1 MAWQVWHIIHLKHY
15 MIYYRCSTTGHLV
28 YQYHNLLMHLFLF
41 WRDMAWGEDFD
52 LSKTPHQNAHF
63 GPMSVQNPHSGT
75 NRHYSVFI
83 LIVILPIKIPIRDKK
98 KKKKE
103 KKKDQNSHSEEEWK
117 TNLAWFLFENK
128 YRIYLN
134 FVLVCTWKLVYS

>member
-1 MAWQVWHIIHLKHY
+1 MSRLCNGLAGMTYNTPKTLY

-103 KKKDQNSHSEEEWK
+103 KKKRSK
-117 TNLAWFLFENK
+117 FPLRRRVKNK
-128 YRIYLN
+128 FGMI
-134 FVLVCTWKLVYS
+134 